1 MTRHGARILF
11 GLGLVSALAIFA
23 AAGAAALTPKPGAR
37 IEPQDVGLVS
47 FARLRDGVPERVTM
61 HDDVGLDT
69 KARDLRG
76 RGPYHPMSGRPHQ
89 EELPV
94 WVIKDGS
101 SVRAFIAIDPRNSC
115 DLEVRAQL
123 LHDVCH
129 GSIYNFGGVH
139 VGGPSPWSLD
149 EIVVT
154 IRGDIVY
161 ADRHAVLP
169 GKLILR
175 SSP

>member
-1 MTRHGARILF
+1 MTRHGAKILF
-11 GLGLVSALAIFA
+11 GLGLASVVAVLV

-37 IEPQDVGLVS
+37 IEAQDVGLVS
-47 FARLRDGVPERVTM
+47 FARLRDGIPERVTM

-76 RGPYHPMSGRPHQ
+76 RGIYQPMSGRAHQ

-94 WVIKDGS
+94 WVVKSGS
-101 SVRAFIAIDPRNSC
+101 TVRAFIAIDPRNGC
-115 DLEVRAQL
+115 DLEVMAQL

-129 GSIYNFGGVH
+129 GSIYKFDGVH

-149 EIVVT
+149 ELVVS

-161 ADRHAVLP
+161 ADRYAVLP
-169 GKLILR
+169 GKLILQP
-175 SSP
+175 SP

>member
-11 GLGLVSALAIFA
+11 GFGLVSVVAVFA
-23 AAGAAALTPKPGAR
+23 AVGVAALTPKPGAR
-37 IEPQDVGLVS
+37 IEPQDIGLVS

-61 HDDVGLDT
+61 HDDVGLDV

-76 RGPYHPMSGRPHQ
+76 RGVYHPMTGRAHQ
-89 EELPV
+89 EELPL
-94 WVIKDGS
+94 WVVKSGS
-101 SVRAFIAIDPRNSC
+101 TARAFIAIDPRNSC
-115 DLEVRAQL
+115 DLDVIGGTL
-123 LHDVCH
+123 FHDVCH
-129 GSIYNFGGVH
+129 GSVYKFDGQH

-149 EIVVT
+149 ELVVSV
-154 IRGDIVY
+154 RGDILY

-175 SSP
+175 